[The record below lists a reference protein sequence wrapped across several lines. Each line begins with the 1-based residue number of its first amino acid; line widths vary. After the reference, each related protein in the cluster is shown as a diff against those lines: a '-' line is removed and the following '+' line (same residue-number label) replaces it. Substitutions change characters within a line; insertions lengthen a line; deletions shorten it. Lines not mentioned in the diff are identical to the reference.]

1 MNSKFFEADSGV
13 IRNECRS
20 NVSVLWGNHE
30 KQNEGKIYRFY
41 SSPPLSLVIIFSI
54 LDEVVYTG
62 LIERKELD
70 AME

>member
-30 KQNEGKIYRFY
+30 IQNEGIINRYY
-41 SSPPLSLVIIFSI
+41 SSPPLSVVIVFSI
-54 LDEVVYTG
+54 LDEVVYRG
-62 LIERKELD
+62 LMKRQELD
-70 AME
+70 PSG